1 MVQNDQDITLT
12 SKIAARILFMKPSGS
27 SVVAGEVIA
36 RLDNS
41 SFQTNVQ
48 SVQSQIHTKKMTI
61 LKK

>member
-1 MVQNDQDITLT
+1 LVQNDQDITLT
-12 SKIAARILFMKPSGS
+12 SKIAARILFMKPSGR